1 MSSPGCFD
9 VAALILSLLQY
20 IYIYSMDQDNEKV
33 DPTKKKD
40 GSNGNKLHI
49 HTYEY
54 MCDEKQIVV
63 DIRSHISM
71 YMGLR
76 GTAVSIYIYIWVSVK

>member
-1 MSSPGCFD
+1 MSSSGCFD

-20 IYIYSMDQDNEKV
+20 IYIYIAWIKT
-33 DPTKKKD
+33 TKKKD

-63 DIRSHISM
+63 DICSHISM